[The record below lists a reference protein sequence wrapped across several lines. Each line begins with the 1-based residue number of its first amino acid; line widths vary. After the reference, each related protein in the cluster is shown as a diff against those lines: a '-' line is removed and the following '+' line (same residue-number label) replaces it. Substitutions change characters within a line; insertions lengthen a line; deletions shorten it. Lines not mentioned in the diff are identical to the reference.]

1 MKFTLLVFTLNEIE
15 GMKEIMPKI
24 KRDWVDE
31 ILIVDGGSTDGT
43 IDYARENGYPTYIQK
58 KKGLRHAYIE
68 ALDVVSSD
76 YIIAFSPDGNSIPS
90 LIPELRQKA
99 EQGYDMV
106 VCSRYLE
113 DAKSF
118 DDDAITSFGN
128 WLFTKSINWL
138 HGSKYTDA
146 MVMFRAVN
154 RKVFSTLDLDMDRS
168 YQIPEKIF
176 STNIC
181 LIPLMS
187 VRAARKKLRTAEI
200 PGDEPVRIG
209 GERKMKIIK
218 WGMAYFFQIIYEFL
232 YRFEK
237 RTK

>member
-1 MKFTLLVFTLNEIE
+1 MTFTLLVFTLNEIE

-24 KRDWVDE
+24 DRDWVDE

-43 IDYARENGYPTYIQK
+43 VDYAKENGYPTYIQK
-58 KKGLRHAYIE
+58 KQGLRHAYIE
-68 ALDVVSSD
+68 ALELVNSD
-76 YIIAFSPDGNSIPS
+76 YIIAFSPDGNSIPAM
-90 LIPELRQKA
+90 IPALRKKA

-128 WLFTKSINWL
+128 WFFTKTINWL

-154 RKVFSTLDLDMDRS
+154 RQVFSKLDLDVDRS
-168 YQIPEKIF
+168 FEIPENIF
-176 STNIC
+176 RTNIC

-187 VRAARKKLRTAEI
+187 IRAARKQLRTAEI
-200 PGDEPVRIG
+200 PADEPVRIG
-209 GERKMKIIK
+209 GERKLKVVK
-218 WGMAYFFQIIYEFL
+218 WGMAYYFQIIYELF

-237 RTK
+237 QTK